1 MKASSLAGKLQFGTA
16 SPFSWSHEYLLS
28 VLTCGKNKIV
38 KSTNLVEAFKMI
50 DRADFVP
57 QKSSKEAYNDTEI
70 PIGYNEYLDKPT
82 VIAEILQLLKPK
94 EGGVY
99 LDVGAGTGYVAAL
112 LGVAVSSKGFVYSI
126 ERKQF
131 LADIAKININKYPF
145 LNNVE
150 IIFRDGLHGFEEKAP
165 YDGIH
170 VAAAYDTIPK
180 QILMQLKLGGRLVS
194 PTCDNNLH
202 VYERISAN
210 EFQETIHKAY
220 FFDTIQPGI
229 E

>member
-1 MKASSLAGKLQFGTA
+1 MRGNDLSTRIQFGTA
-16 SPFSWSHEYLLS
+16 NPFSWSHDYLFS
-28 VLTCGKNKIV
+28 VLTTGKSKIV
-38 KSTNLVEAFKMI
+38 KANNLVTAFKMI

-57 QKSSKEAYNDTEI
+57 AQYITEAYNDIEI
-70 PIGYNEYLDKPT
+70 PIGYKEYLDKPT
-82 VIAEILQLLKPK
+82 VIAQILQLLKPK
-94 EGGVY
+94 EAGIY
-99 LDVGAGTGYVAAL
+99 LDIGAGSGYVAAL
-112 LGVAVSSKGFVYSI
+112 LGVAVGSNGKIYTL

-131 LADIAKININKYPF
+131 LSDLARINLNKYPF
-145 LNNVE
+145 LENVE
-150 IIFRDGLHGFEEKAP
+150 LSFKDGKLGDETHAP

-170 VAAAYDTIPK
+170 ISAAYDEVPQK
-180 QILMQLKLGGRLVS
+180 ILLQLKVGGRLIA
-194 PTCDNNLH
+194 PTSDNNLH